1 MDPILN
7 LIITIQILTATGA
20 LAPGP
25 LFVTNLIFGSR
36 EGWKAGFK
44 MSVGH
49 TIVEFPLFLMIAFGM
64 LSVMMVGE
72 ATLILG
78 VLGGV
83 TMIAFGVL
91 ELTDALK
98 SKNGGLNSSFL
109 NRFGS
114 KGPLFMGAALSAF
127 NPFFILWWLFIG
139 SSFIYASLR
148 ILPYFSLPL
157 VYLAH
162 VWMDYAWLMLTAH
175 LSFVGKNVLKEK
187 RYRYFIA
194 ALGLLLMVFGLHFIT
209 KSVFNLSLLPL

>member
-1 MDPILN
+1 MNPILN

-64 LSVMMVGE
+64 LSAMMIGVS
-72 ATLILG
+72 ALVLG
-78 VLGGV
+78 VLGGL
-83 TMIAFGVL
+83 TMIVFGIL
-91 ELTDALK
+91 ELNDALK
-98 SKNGGLNSSFL
+98 NRKNSLNNTFL
-109 NRFGS
+109 NRFGN
-114 KGPLFMGAALSAF
+114 KGPIFMGAALSAF
-127 NPFFILWWLFIG
+127 NPFFIMWWIFIG
-139 SSFIYASLR
+139 STFIYTSLK
-148 ILPYFSLPL
+148 ILPYFLLPL

-175 LSFVGKNVLKEK
+175 LSFIGKNVLKEEK
-187 RYRYFIA
+187 YRYFVG
-194 ALGLLLMVFGLHFIT
+194 ALGLLLVIFGFHFIT
-209 KSVFNLSLLPL
+209 KSLFNFPLLPL